1 MEHHDAAFWDAEYA
15 SGALGERAFDW
26 LFDFAELGEARWRA
40 LLGPA
45 GGRVAVVGC
54 GHASLSAAVAAL
66 GYDTVSM
73 DSSAT
78 VIEAMR
84 AAHPALAWEV
94 RDARDLPPRSFDVVL
109 DKACLDAVLCY
120 ADASAADACVASYA
134 RALRPGGRLV
144 VFACAR
150 EHGGADHDG
159 YGGGAPRALSLVE
172 TRFRDVAV
180 EELAASRSIAPTYD
194 DVRPTHYAQ
203 IVARA
208 PADDPEAPP
217 PAAPPPPREPHLD
230 DYAAPP
236 PREPHIDDYDA
247 YYSGALTDGPPD
259 PHDAF
264 CSWAALAP
272 KFAAAVAPLGARPR
286 VLEVGH
292 GLSDVGAG
300 LAAVADYCGV
310 DAVAACVDLQ
320 RSRFPDLRLAV
331 ADARELGAADGFLA
345 RAWGEPHADVI
356 FDKGTFDALFLYA
369 DPDRAVRAYLR
380 GARRLLA
387 ARRGVL
393 VVVGCARTDGILQ
406 GTGAPRL
413 RDYLDA
419 GGWRVDAQEEI
430 LSDVGAGERTFDWIV
445 AAPPP
450 D

>member
-1 MEHHDAAFWDAEYA
+1 MHSADAAFWDAEYA

-120 ADASAADACVASYA
+120 ADASAADACVASDA

-194 DVRPTHYAQ
+194 DAAAAHYAQ

-208 PADDPEAPP
+208 PADPTEAPP
-217 PAAPPPPREPHLD
+217 PPP
-230 DYAAPP
+230 AAPP

-310 DAVAACVDLQ
+310 DAVPACVDLQ

-369 DPDRAVRAYLR
+369 DPDRAVRAYWR
-380 GARRLLA
+380 AAASPGA
-387 ARRGVL
+387 GVL

-413 RDYLDA
+413 RGFLDA

>member
-78 VIEAMR
+78 VIAAMR
-84 AAHPALAWEV
+84 AAHPALAWE
-94 RDARDLPPRSFDVVL
+94 
-109 DKACLDAVLCY
+109 ACLDAVLCY

-150 EHGGADHDG
+150 EHGGADNDG
-159 YGGGAPRALSLVE
+159 YGGGAPRALALVE

-208 PADDPEAPP
+208 PADPTEAPP
-217 PAAPPPPREPHLD
+217 PPP
-230 DYAAPP
+230 AAPP

-272 KFAAAVAPLGARPR
+272 KFAAAVAPLCARPR

-310 DAVAACVDLQ
+310 DAVPACVDLQ

-413 RDYLDA
+413 RGFLDA

>member
-54 GHASLSAAVAAL
+54 GHASLSASVAAL

-78 VIEAMR
+78 VIAAMR

-150 EHGGADHDG
+150 EHGGADNDG
-159 YGGGAPRALSLVE
+159 CGGGAPRALALVE

-194 DVRPTHYAQ
+194 D
-203 IVARA
+203 
-208 PADDPEAPP
+208 
-217 PAAPPPPREPHLD
+217 
-230 DYAAPP
+230 
-236 PREPHIDDYDA
+236 PHIDDYDA

-310 DAVAACVDLQ
+310 DAVPACVDLQ

-331 ADARELGAADGFLA
+331 ADAPELGAADGFLA
-345 RAWGEPHADVI
+345 RAWGEPHADVV

-369 DPDRAVRAYLR
+369 DPESA
-380 GARRLLA
+380 
-387 ARRGVL
+387 
-393 VVVGCARTDGILQ
+393 

>member
-40 LLGPA
+40 LLGPLA
-45 GGRVAVVGC
+45 
-54 GHASLSAAVAAL
+54 
-66 GYDTVSM
+66 
-73 DSSAT
+73 SAT

-120 ADASAADACVASYA
+120 ADASAADACVA
-134 RALRPGGRLV
+134 
-144 VFACAR
+144 

-208 PADDPEAPP
+208 PADPTEAPP
-217 PAAPPPPREPHLD
+217 PPP
-230 DYAAPP
+230 AAPP

-272 KFAAAVAPLGARPR
+272 KFAAA
-286 VLEVGH
+286 
-292 GLSDVGAG
+292 
-300 LAAVADYCGV
+300 
-310 DAVAACVDLQ
+310 
-320 RSRFPDLRLAV
+320 
-331 ADARELGAADGFLA
+331 
-345 RAWGEPHADVI
+345 
-356 FDKGTFDALFLYA
+356 
-369 DPDRAVRAYLR
+369 
-380 GARRLLA
+380 
-387 ARRGVL
+387 
-393 VVVGCARTDGILQ
+393 

-413 RDYLDA
+413 RGFLDA